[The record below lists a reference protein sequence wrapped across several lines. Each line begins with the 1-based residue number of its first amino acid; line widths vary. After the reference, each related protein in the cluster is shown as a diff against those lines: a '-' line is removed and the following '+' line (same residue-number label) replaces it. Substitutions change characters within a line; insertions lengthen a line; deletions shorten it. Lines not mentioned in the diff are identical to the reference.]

1 MLFKKYW
8 KLSAPVLTLMLVSA
22 CNGGQDIEE
31 EPASGEIG
39 TEIPANEEMA
49 PEDTNDS
56 EMNTEEPASSETETE
71 NPSSEEIVPEDP
83 ANGDMNTEESTIE
96 ETVPEGP
103 ANQ

>member
-1 MLFKKYW
+1 MLFEKYW
-8 KLSAPVLTLMLVSA
+8 KLSAPVLALMLVSA

-56 EMNTEEPASSETETE
+56 EMNTEEPASSE
-71 NPSSEEIVPEDP
+71 EIVPEDP

-96 ETVPEGP
+96 ETVPEEP